1 MENTDTDSDQRNNP
15 MKITLKLASILLVTG
30 LVVGCASTPPTSQVL
45 SASSSNQQPGE
56 IVIRSVAEGL
66 RLANAASEPT
76 ASKILARTA
85 RLALERGDL
94 TTSNRLAETL
104 TTDGLSKQEISLLM
118 LTKAQLAFN
127 AGNTEAALRLLTS
140 ESFNLLDL
148 NQAMQIEGSLL
159 LADTYLATNRFYAS
173 ARERVL
179 IHHLLEGSAQKA
191 NTNAIFETLLNLP
204 TPILTAYAKKSISN
218 EVRGWLSLSAMSKQ
232 FQNRPS
238 QQLRA
243 LGNWKK
249 LWIGHP
255 AAENLPDS
263 LTFLDSVVAEQPK
276 VLGIILPQTGP
287 LAAAGNAITKGI
299 MAAHYDADSAT
310 EIRVFDSQS
319 ITDLLAFI
327 QKEAANGVDLF
338 IGPLEKDKVAA
349 LAEARLPVPVLAL
362 NRLALPD
369 EARINGNLFQFGL
382 APEDEAIQIA
392 RRARKDQ
399 HRRVL
404 LIAPSDNW
412 GDRSVEAYQ
421 SATEGFDTKTI
432 IARYDDDVTYA
443 QFVRQ
448 ILEVDESQARSD
460 ELRRMIGRGFEF
472 TPRRRQDLSMIAL
485 LSNGDDARQLSPA
498 LAFYYADDLPIF
510 ATSQVNDV
518 NATRINNLDLN
529 GVQFLDIPW
538 KLLPKDDLG
547 DRIVNAWPA
556 ASGSLGPLFA
566 MGMDSYNLLPRLKQM
581 REFPSTRFYGTTGT
595 LRIEQQVLRR
605 DLTWATMEDGSV
617 QVAELSTDD

>member
-1 MENTDTDSDQRNNP
+1 MENTDSDQRNKP
-15 MKITLKLASILLVTG
+15 MNMTLKLVSTLLVTG
-30 LVVGCASTPPTSQVL
+30 LVVGCASAPPTSQVL

-127 AGNTEAALRLLTS
+127 VGNTEAALRLLTS

-276 VLGIILPQTGP
+276 VLGILLPQSGP

-299 MAAHYDADSAT
+299 MAAHYDANSAT

-349 LAEARLPVPVLAL
+349 LTEARLSVPVLAL

-369 EARINGNLFQFGL
+369 DARINGNLFQFGL

-392 RRARKDQ
+392 RRAQKDQ

-538 KLLPKDDLG
+538 KLLPRDDLG

-595 LRIEQQVLRR
+595 LRIEQQILRR

-617 QVAELSTDD
+617 QVAELSTED

>member
-1 MENTDTDSDQRNNP
+1 LENTDSDQRNKP
-15 MKITLKLASILLVTG
+15 MNMTLKLVSTLLVTG
-30 LVVGCASTPPTSQVL
+30 LVVGCASAPPTSQVL

-127 AGNTEAALRLLTS
+127 VGNTEAALRLLTS

-276 VLGIILPQTGP
+276 VLGILLPQSGP

-299 MAAHYDADSAT
+299 MAAHYDANSAT

-349 LAEARLPVPVLAL
+349 LAEARLSVPVLAL

-369 EARINGNLFQFGL
+369 DARINGNLFQFGL

-392 RRARKDQ
+392 RRAQKDQ

-421 SATEGFDTKTI
+421 SATEGLDTKTI

-538 KLLPKDDLG
+538 KLLPRDDLG

-617 QVAELSTDD
+617 QVAELSTED

>member
-1 MENTDTDSDQRNNP
+1 MENTDSDQRNKP
-15 MKITLKLASILLVTG
+15 MNITLKLASILLVTG
-30 LVVGCASTPPTSQVL
+30 LVVGCASAPPTSQVL

-127 AGNTEAALRLLTS
+127 VGNTEAALRLLTS

-276 VLGIILPQTGP
+276 VLGILLPQTGP

-299 MAAHYDADSAT
+299 MAAHYDANSAT

-349 LAEARLPVPVLAL
+349 LAEARLSVPVLAL

-369 EARINGNLFQFGL
+369 DARINGNLFQFGL

-538 KLLPKDDLG
+538 KLLPRDDLG

-617 QVAELSTDD
+617 QVAELSTED

>member
-1 MENTDTDSDQRNNP
+1 LENTDSDQRNKP
-15 MKITLKLASILLVTG
+15 MNMTLKLVSTLLVTG
-30 LVVGCASTPPTSQVL
+30 LVVGCASAPPTSQVL

-127 AGNTEAALRLLTS
+127 VGNTEAALRLLTS

-276 VLGIILPQTGP
+276 VLGILLPQSGP

-299 MAAHYDADSAT
+299 MAAHYDANSAT

-349 LAEARLPVPVLAL
+349 LAEARLSVPVLAL

-369 EARINGNLFQFGL
+369 DARINGNLFQFGL

-392 RRARKDQ
+392 RRAQKDQ

-421 SATEGFDTKTI
+421 SATEGLDTKTI

-538 KLLPKDDLG
+538 KLLPRDDLG

-605 DLTWATMEDGSV
+605 DLTWATMEDGRV
-617 QVAELSTDD
+617 QVAELSTED

>member
-1 MENTDTDSDQRNNP
+1 MRFE
-15 MKITLKLASILLVTG
+15 
-30 LVVGCASTPPTSQVL
+30 VGCRYQRCPNSFKIDPVNSYVL
-45 SASSSNQQPGE
+45 WATGKNY
-56 IVIRSVAEGL
+56 GL
-66 RLANAASEPT
+66 
-76 ASKILARTA
+76 
-85 RLALERGDL
+85 D
-94 TTSNRLAETL
+94 
-104 TTDGLSKQEISLLM
+104 
-118 LTKAQLAFN
+118 
-127 AGNTEAALRLLTS
+127 
-140 ESFNLLDL
+140 
-148 NQAMQIEGSLL
+148 
-159 LADTYLATNRFYAS
+159 
-173 ARERVL
+173 
-179 IHHLLEGSAQKA
+179 
-191 NTNAIFETLLNLP
+191 
-204 TPILTAYAKKSISN
+204 
-218 EVRGWLSLSAMSKQ
+218 
-232 FQNRPS
+232 
-238 QQLRA
+238 
-243 LGNWKK
+243 
-249 LWIGHP
+249 P

-276 VLGIILPQTGP
+276 VLGILLPQSGP

-299 MAAHYDADSAT
+299 MAAHYDANSAT

-349 LAEARLPVPVLAL
+349 LAEARLSVPVLAL

-369 EARINGNLFQFGL
+369 DARINGNLFQFGL

-392 RRARKDQ
+392 RRAQKDQ

-421 SATEGFDTKTI
+421 SATEGLDTKTI

-595 LRIEQQVLRR
+595 LRIEQQILRR

-617 QVAELSTDD
+617 QVAELSTED

>member
-1 MENTDTDSDQRNNP
+1 MENTDSDQRNKP
-15 MKITLKLASILLVTG
+15 MNMTLKLVSTLLVTG
-30 LVVGCASTPPTSQVL
+30 LVVGCASAPPTSQVL

-127 AGNTEAALRLLTS
+127 VGNTEAALRLLTS

-255 AAENLPDS
+255 AAENLPDG

-276 VLGIILPQTGP
+276 VLGILLPQSGP

-299 MAAHYDADSAT
+299 MAAHYDANSAT

-349 LAEARLPVPVLAL
+349 LAEARLSVPVLAL

-369 EARINGNLFQFGL
+369 DARINGNLFQFGL

-392 RRARKDQ
+392 RRAQKDQ

-421 SATEGFDTKTI
+421 SATEGLDTKTI

-538 KLLPKDDLG
+538 KLLPRDDLG

-617 QVAELSTDD
+617 QVAELSTED

>member
-1 MENTDTDSDQRNNP
+1 LENTDSDQRNKP
-15 MKITLKLASILLVTG
+15 MNMSLKLFSILLVTG
-30 LVVGCASTPPTSQVL
+30 LVVGCASAPPTSQVL
-45 SASSSNQQPGE
+45 SASPSNQQPGE

-127 AGNTEAALRLLTS
+127 AGNNEAALRLLTS

-179 IHHLLEGSAQKA
+179 VHHLLEGSAQKA

-276 VLGIILPQTGP
+276 VLGILLPQSGP

-369 EARINGNLFQFGL
+369 DARINGNLFQFGL

-392 RRARKDQ
+392 RRAQKDQ

-421 SATEGFDTKTI
+421 SATEGFETKTI
-432 IARYDDDVTYA
+432 IARYDDGVTYA

-538 KLLPKDDLG
+538 KLLPRDDLG

-617 QVAELSTDD
+617 QVAELSTED

>member
-1 MENTDTDSDQRNNP
+1 MNMS
-15 MKITLKLASILLVTG
+15 LKLFSILLVTG
-30 LVVGCASTPPTSQVL
+30 LVVGCASAPPTSQVL
-45 SASSSNQQPGE
+45 SASPSNQQPGE

-127 AGNTEAALRLLTS
+127 AGNNEAALRLLTS

-179 IHHLLEGSAQKA
+179 VHHLLEGSAQKA

-276 VLGIILPQTGP
+276 VLGILLPQSGP

-369 EARINGNLFQFGL
+369 DARINGNLFQFGL

-392 RRARKDQ
+392 RRAQKDQ

-421 SATEGFDTKTI
+421 SATEGFETKTI
-432 IARYDDDVTYA
+432 IARYDDGVTYA

-595 LRIEQQVLRR
+595 LRIEQQILRR

-617 QVAELSTDD
+617 QVAELSTED

>member
-1 MENTDTDSDQRNNP
+1 MENTDSDQRNKP
-15 MKITLKLASILLVTG
+15 MNMTLKLVSTLLVTG
-30 LVVGCASTPPTSQVL
+30 LVVGCASAPPTSQVL

-127 AGNTEAALRLLTS
+127 VGNTEAALRLLTS

-276 VLGIILPQTGP
+276 VLGILLPQSGP

-299 MAAHYDADSAT
+299 MAAHYDANSAT

-349 LAEARLPVPVLAL
+349 LAEARLSVPVLAL

-369 EARINGNLFQFGL
+369 DARINGNLFQFGL

-392 RRARKDQ
+392 RRAQKDQ

-421 SATEGFDTKTI
+421 SATEGLDTKTI

-595 LRIEQQVLRR
+595 LRIEQQILRR

-617 QVAELSTDD
+617 QVAELSTED

>member
-1 MENTDTDSDQRNNP
+1 LENTDSDQRNKP
-15 MKITLKLASILLVTG
+15 MNMTLKLVSTLLVTG
-30 LVVGCASTPPTSQVL
+30 LVVGCASAPPTSQVL

-127 AGNTEAALRLLTS
+127 VGNTEAALRLLTS

-173 ARERVL
+173 ARERAL

-276 VLGIILPQTGP
+276 VLGILLPQSGP

-299 MAAHYDADSAT
+299 MAAHYDANSAT

-349 LAEARLPVPVLAL
+349 LAEARLSVPVLAL

-369 EARINGNLFQFGL
+369 DARINGNLFQFGL

-392 RRARKDQ
+392 RRAQKDQ

-421 SATEGFDTKTI
+421 SATEGLDTKTI

-460 ELRRMIGRGFEF
+460 ELRRMIGQGFEF

-595 LRIEQQVLRR
+595 LRVEQQILRR

-617 QVAELSTDD
+617 EVAELSTED

>member
-1 MENTDTDSDQRNNP
+1 MN
-15 MKITLKLASILLVTG
+15 MTLKLVSTLLVTG
-30 LVVGCASTPPTSQVL
+30 LVVGCASAPPTSQVL

-94 TTSNRLAETL
+94 TTSNRLAEIL

-276 VLGIILPQTGP
+276 VLGILLPQSGP

-299 MAAHYDADSAT
+299 MAAHYDANSAT

-349 LAEARLPVPVLAL
+349 LAEARLSVPVLAL

-369 EARINGNLFQFGL
+369 DARINGNLFQFGL

-392 RRARKDQ
+392 RRAQKDQ

-421 SATEGFDTKTI
+421 SATEGLDTKTI

-538 KLLPKDDLG
+538 KLLPRDDLG

-595 LRIEQQVLRR
+595 LRIEQQILRR

-617 QVAELSTDD
+617 QVAELSTED